1 MMEGVVSPAERDAFE
16 RDGERLPYALRCFP
30 SWSIARPRLSGR
42 ALLAAFLLRRR
53 LFDAEEIALLSAIGK
68 WREPEGGIWVK
79 PPGDPAA
86 PTIYDAIYRDRRV
99 LEPMAALLCDE
110 LCDFNYKMIT
120 KQKSIAGSKRGE
132 GGSGNHWV
140 WHQVRLHP
148 REHPGAALTLCVG
161 VHRHCDGRT
170 GSVHF
175 RCSV

>member
-1 MMEGVVSPAERDAFE
+1 MLPLLVHRTTEAER
-16 RDGERLPYALRCFP
+16 ALR
-30 SWSIARPRLSGR
+30 
-42 ALLAAFLLRRR
+42 LLAGFLLRRR

>member
-1 MMEGVVSPAERDAFE
+1 MLPLLVHRTTEAE
-16 RDGERLPYALRCFP
+16 
-30 SWSIARPRLSGR
+30 R
-42 ALLAAFLLRRR
+42 ALLAGFLLRRR

-140 WHQVRLHP
+140 WHQVRL
-148 REHPGAALTLCVG
+148 REHPGAALKYTEAAPPARRISATG
-161 VHRHCDGRT
+161 TTATSAGSTRTWATARSPWTGRT
-170 GSVHF
+170 AGTARS
-175 RCSV
+175 R

>member
-1 MMEGVVSPAERDAFE
+1 MSLPSALCPASFHRTIEAE
-16 RDGERLPYALRCFP
+16 PA
-30 SWSIARPRLSGR
+30 AR
-42 ALLAAFLLRRR
+42 ALLAGFLLRRR
-53 LFDAEEIALLSAIGK
+53 LFDEAEEVALLSAIGK

-99 LEPMAALLCDE
+99 LEPMAALLGDE

-120 KQKSIAGSKRGE
+120 KQKSIAESKRGE

-140 WHQVRLHP
+140 WHQVRL